1 MNSPRLVSCLLFT
14 ACCILGCSSED
25 PAAVA
30 ARTRFLVTAP
40 PAKEQPI
47 PEVHK
52 GLNESTLQPDAQV
65 TVRARINAGDFPPFA
80 DGLAAFV
87 VTDATN
93 QDGDETHNPHECPF
107 CKRDIEVQMAR
118 VQFTDDSGKTLK
130 LDARQLFNLKEF
142 DLVVVQ
148 GTAKFDED
156 KSLIITAQKLFIK
169 R

>member
-1 MNSPRLVSCLLFT
+1 MNASRLMICLLFT
-14 ACCILGCSSED
+14 ACCISGCSKED
-25 PAAVA
+25 PAVSA
-30 ARTRFLVTAP
+30 ARTRFLVQAP
-40 PAKEQPI
+40 PESEQPI

-52 GLNESTLQPDAQV
+52 GLSDSTLQPGALV

-118 VQFTDDSGKTLK
+118 VQFTDDSGQTLK

-142 DLVVVQ
+142 DLLVVQ

-156 KSLIITAQKLFIK
+156 KSLIITARQLFVK

>member
-1 MNSPRLVSCLLFT
+1 MTSFRLFGCLLFT
-14 ACCILGCSSED
+14 TVCIIGCSSED
-25 PAAVA
+25 PAIVA
-30 ARTRFLVTAP
+30 ARARYLVDAP
-40 PAKEQPI
+40 PAGEQPI

-52 GLNESTLQPDAQV
+52 GLNDSTLQPDATV

-93 QDGDETHNPHECPF
+93 QDGDENHNPHECPF

-118 VQFTDDSGKTLK
+118 VQFIDESGKTLK
-130 LDARQLFNLKEF
+130 IDARQTFNLKEF
-142 DLVVVQ
+142 DLIVVQ

-156 KSLIITAQKLFIK
+156 KSLVITAQKLFVK

>member
-1 MNSPRLVSCLLFT
+1 MPSFRLLSCLLLT
-14 ACCILGCSSED
+14 AACMIGCSSED
-25 PAAVA
+25 PAITA
-30 ARTRFLVTAP
+30 ARSRYVVTAP
-40 PAKEQPI
+40 PAGEQPI

-52 GLNESTLQPDAQV
+52 GLNDSTLQPDAQV

-80 DGLAAFV
+80 DGQAAFV

-118 VQFTDDSGKTLK
+118 VQFTDESGKTLR

-142 DLVVVQ
+142 DLVVVE

-156 KSLIITAQKLFIK
+156 KSLIINARKLFVK

>member
-1 MNSPRLVSCLLFT
+1 MNSPRLFPGLLFA
-14 ACCILGCSSED
+14 ACCVAGCITED

-30 ARTRFLVTAP
+30 ARTRFLVTTP

-52 GLNESTLQPDAQV
+52 GLNDSTLQPGTLV

-118 VQFTDDSGKTLK
+118 VQFTDDSGQTLK
-130 LDARQLFNLKEF
+130 FDARQLFNLKEF
-142 DLVVVQ
+142 DLLVVQ

-156 KSLIITAQKLFIK
+156 KSLIITAQKLFVK